1 MMSRWLQSVAAVLA
15 GCAPA
20 WAQCHEPQTG
30 SVLGVGDDIVL
41 PMQALGFAFP
51 FAGATYTDVHVTTNG
66 FVHLS
71 NGGVPQHSGALCCQ
85 GSASLLVAGSP
96 KICPWWSDLDV
107 VPGTGVV
114 RFQALPGRAVVTWE
128 NVVEAGD
135 LAPFSFQLVLAAT
148 GEIDFAYDVRCA
160 VRTGGDFLVGWSP
173 GNGASMPAASD
184 FATAGFSPNDTCFE
198 LFATNGQAFDLAGS
212 TLHLV
217 PVGVGMAW
225 SASPCA
231 AAHTSFGSGCY
242 ADYASFYELFASAG
256 ANDLANSSLSMTFTG
271 GGYTMNSLA
280 RGFVPPTPAATTL
293 ALGDDA
299 QATVTF
305 ASPVPCLGGAATQL
319 TICSN
324 GFVSFGASGNGL
336 GYAPDQQVLLQ
347 ATHTGFW
354 MWHDYDPTSLG
365 SGQVQFDQSGGLATV
380 TWPNVHSY
388 GTTIGDTFQFQFELA
403 TGNVHFV
410 WGALGAVGNGY
421 LVGYSPGGPSV
432 DPGSRDL
439 SAALPG
445 TFAVG
450 SVDLLPLQ
458 LAAVQRPIAGAAVT
472 YTTTRIPELAPTSG
486 LFVALQ
492 VFSLGQLPAPGFDL
506 GFLGAPGC
514 TGWLPALDLSLALV
528 GTSPSQSLVVQF
540 PPTAPVGLTV
550 FTQSLALFTPGA
562 LPNGQNPAGLLTSN
576 GLAARIGAW

>member
-1 MMSRWLQSVAAVLA
+1 MLA
-15 GCAPA
+15 GSLPA
-20 WAQCHEPQTG
+20 WAQCYEPQTG
-30 SVLGVGDDIVL
+30 AVLGVGDDLVL
-41 PMQALGFAFP
+41 PMQALGFVFP

-85 GSASLLVAGSP
+85 GIASLLVGGSP

-107 VPGTGVV
+107 VPGVGAV
-114 RFQALPGRAVVTWE
+114 RFQTLPGRAVITWE

-135 LAPFSFQLVLAAT
+135 LAQFSCQLVLAAT
-148 GEIDFAYDVRCA
+148 GEIDFAYDGRCA
-160 VRTGGDFLVGWSP
+160 VRTGGNFLVGWSP
-173 GNGASMPAASD
+173 GNGASMPTASD
-184 FATAGFSPNDTCFE
+184 FATAGASANATCFE
-198 LFATNGQAFDLAGS
+198 LFATTGQAFDLAGR

-217 PVGVGMAW
+217 PVGTGMAW

-231 AAHTSFGSGCY
+231 AEHTGFGSGCY
-242 ADYASFYELFASAG
+242 TDHASFYELFASAS
-256 ANDLANSSLSMTFTG
+256 ANDLANSSLTMIYTG
-271 GGYTMNSLA
+271 TGYTVNGVA

-299 QATVTF
+299 QATVAF
-305 ASPVPCLGGAATQL
+305 GQLVPFLGGAATHL

-324 GFVSFGASGNGL
+324 GFVSFGASGNGV
-336 GYAPDQQVLLQ
+336 GYAPDPQVLLQ
-347 ATHTGFW
+347 ATHAGFW

-365 SGQVQFDQSGGLATV
+365 SGQVQFEQSGGLAIA
-380 TWPNVHSY
+380 TWSAVHSY

-403 TGNVHFV
+403 TGNVHLV
-410 WGALGAVGNGY
+410 WGALGGAGNGY

-439 SAALPG
+439 SATLPG
-445 TFAVG
+445 SFAVG

-458 LAAVQRPIAGAAVT
+458 LSVVQRPIAGAAVT
-472 YTTTRIPELAPTSG
+472 YTTSRIPEFAPASN

-492 VFSLGQLPAPGFDL
+492 VFSLGRLPAPGFDL
-506 GFLGAPGC
+506 GFFGAPGC
-514 TGWLPALDLSLALV
+514 VGWLPALDLSLALV
-528 GTSPSQSLVVQF
+528 GTSPSQSLAVQF
-540 PPTAPVGLTV
+540 PTTAPVGLTV
-550 FTQSLALFTPGA
+550 FTQSLALFAPGS
-562 LPNGQNPAGLLTSN
+562 LSNGQNPAGLLTSN